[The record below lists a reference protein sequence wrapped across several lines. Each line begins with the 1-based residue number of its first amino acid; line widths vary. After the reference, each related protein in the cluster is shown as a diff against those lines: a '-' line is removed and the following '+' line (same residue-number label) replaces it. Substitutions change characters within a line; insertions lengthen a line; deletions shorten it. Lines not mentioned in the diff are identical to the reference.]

1 MIDNKSVMAENL
13 KRLMQIK
20 GVNATEI
27 CNTLD
32 FKHNTFSD
40 WVNGR
45 RYPRIDKIE
54 MMANYFGVDK
64 SELIEPYS
72 KVEKIKEMR
81 EQFDR
86 LNAERERLD
95 KEYKEIMLDVEM
107 QEIIYALKQMDI
119 KKKKHVLEYLKLL
132 NKELNDEG

>member
-13 KRLMQIK
+13 RRLMQVK

-27 CNTLD
+27 CNALD

-72 KVEKIKEMR
+72 KVEKIKELR
-81 EQFDR
+81 EQFNQ

-132 NKELNDEG
+132 NKELGNEG